1 MVDEGEESAAKHCEP
16 VGQVMKRKRVVSI
29 EDFTIAR
36 VSTVQIFSF
45 PPVRKKVELR
55 I

>member
-1 MVDEGEESAAKHCEP
+1 MVDEDEESAAKHCEP

-29 EDFTIAR
+29 EVFTILSL
-36 VSTVQIFSF
+36 STVQILSL
-45 PPVRKKVELR
+45 PPVSKNVELR